1 MGLGTDVRYGYN
13 RLYFL
18 PALRTAV
25 DVFAFQNGLQ
35 GNDRVI
41 NKQGFP
47 CSGEDAT
54 FCSVQS
60 TIQW

>member
-1 MGLGTDVRYGYN
+1 MGVDTGARYGYN

-18 PALRTAV
+18 PALPTAV
-25 DVFAFQNGLQ
+25 NVFAFQIGLQ

-47 CSGEDAT
+47 CPGEDAT
-54 FCSVQS
+54 FCPVQS